1 MKTERNV
8 VNPSDVLLYIY
19 IILFM
24 TCTTEEFQKLQ
35 NQIIQQRTEN
45 YSLKE
50 QVETAKKR
58 SSMTGAQYVESL
70 KNDNLQIRV
79 RINQLIK
86 ERDNILEKLKLI
98 KIIQFLRLQNIYES
112 TTVPDIQSIPVQVR
126 GIASEVLSL
135 IDDVKQQIARRAFL
149 DTQVNELSKRTK
161 SLGRAGEQLQTQIT
175 ELREQQK
182 TELYNIELKRE
193 ELQGLENETTRLR
206 ESLYSFVASPGHNI
220 TSEDVKMMTRK
231 VKNLSDQLE
240 SKKEEH
246 RKKVCELESKIDEH
260 NRKLEDATSARV
272 IIEKKFH
279 QKTRALQT
287 EINKRRGIVV
297 IHQDEGGTNLNSAEL
312 FFQSKELIGSIAKIQ
327 ESNWELEE
335 RVAFASN
342 SLKRLAD
349 EILRIKFG
357 KPQQV
362 KNDVYKEAHRV
373 ILNIAGL
380 EREKD
385 CMLRGD
391 TN

>member
-1 MKTERNV
+1 
-8 VNPSDVLLYIY
+8 
-19 IILFM
+19 M

-220 TSEDVKMMTRK
+220 TSEDVKMMTKK

>member
-220 TSEDVKMMTRK
+220 TSEDVKMMTKK